1 MLKLE
6 ILRRAKRD
14 CCRLELSCWPEA
26 LLQPRWILRL
36 SLLENVGKFL
46 SENNCIFLAYLVQ
59 VLLYIFEE
67 PVGGFRKF
75 RGLVAPFYSGFSSHS
90 FLRFLSIRYY
100 RTCSCLH
107 PWFWDCFRGAFPF
120 PSLYWL
126 VHFNTNS
133 TSFWAIDSSNMLR

>member
-1 MLKLE
+1 VPPSSHGVCFEVGNSETSEKRFVVGWNCLVGQKLCYNQDE
-6 ILRRAKRD
+6 FFGLVFWRMSA
-14 CCRLELSCWPEA
+14 
-26 LLQPRWILRL
+26 
-36 SLLENVGKFL
+36 
-46 SENNCIFLAYLVQ
+46 NCIFLAYLVQ

-133 TSFWAIDSSNMLR
+133 TSF